1 MRVPITDIVVKKAD
15 NQNDAEIQSIA
26 QSLGDQGQL
35 HPIAVHSVNGHYT
48 LITGRKRLLAA
59 TLLGWESI
67 ECSVYEG
74 LSADQQEEI
83 VLHENL
89 KRFDLP
95 WYESVLLT
103 ERLHLLQQKLHGK
116 PPEQGGGRVKV
127 GWSVR
132 DTAALLQQAVGK
144 TSQDLQLA
152 KAVQQDSS
160 LSKVKDKRTAMRL
173 VQLTVKRMDD
183 EEQAG
188 ASDFNGMKMNQLFC
202 ADSAVA
208 LKHFPAE
215 TFHVCITDP
224 PWLRFFDPSL
234 RLDERTLPVFRELF
248 RVMRYDSFL
257 YLFAGMDDY
266 NYYAGRTEPDP
277 TSQDGVKRVSGQL
290 EKIGFRVAKTPLFWR
305 KLKSLSRRGVS
316 AWEHGRDFEFIL
328 VAVKGNPVLRGNSQD
343 SSFFDYDAVPPVKL
357 IHPNEKPVALMKKLL
372 EECSYDGNSVI
383 DPFAGSF
390 CVMQAA
396 KEMKRP
402 FIGID
407 RDQDSYSKGC
417 KRLGIKEE

>member
-1 MRVPITDIVVKKAD
+1 MKIPIQDITVKGEVL
-15 NQNDAEIQSIA
+15 NDAETQSIA
-26 QSLGDQGQL
+26 QSLNEQGQM
-35 HPIAVHSVNGHYT
+35 HPIAVHRMNGQYS
-48 LITGRKRLLAA
+48 LITGRKRLAA
-59 TLLGWESI
+59 ALLLGWTEI
-67 ECSVYEG
+67 DCNVHEN
-74 LSADQQEEI
+74 LSDDQQEEI

-95 WYESVLLT
+95 WFESVLLT

-116 PPEQGGGRVKV
+116 PPEQGGGRVKT

-132 DTAALLQQAVGK
+132 DTANLLQQAVGK

-152 KAVQQDSS
+152 RAVKLDNS
-160 LSKVKDKRTAMRL
+160 LSRVKDKRTAMRL

-188 ASDFNGMKMNQLFC
+188 AADYGMKMNQVFC
-202 ADSAVA
+202 ADSTVA
-208 LKHFPAE
+208 LKHFPSE

-224 PWLRFFDPSL
+224 PWLRFFDSSL

-257 YLFAGMDDY
+257 YMFAGMDDY

-277 TSQDGVKRVSGQL
+277 ENPNQSRHISGEL

-305 KLKSLSRRGVS
+305 KLKSLSRRGVT

-328 VAVKGNPVLRGNSQD
+328 VAVKGNPVLRGSAQD
-343 SSFFDYDAVPPVKL
+343 SSFFDFDAVPPVKL
-357 IHPNEKPVALMKKLL
+357 IHPNEKPVPLIKKLL
-372 EECSYDGNSVI
+372 DECSHEGNAVI

-390 CVMQAA
+390 VVAEAA
-396 KEMKRP
+396 RAMKRP
-402 FIGID
+402 FIAID

-417 KRLGIKEE
+417 KRLGIREE